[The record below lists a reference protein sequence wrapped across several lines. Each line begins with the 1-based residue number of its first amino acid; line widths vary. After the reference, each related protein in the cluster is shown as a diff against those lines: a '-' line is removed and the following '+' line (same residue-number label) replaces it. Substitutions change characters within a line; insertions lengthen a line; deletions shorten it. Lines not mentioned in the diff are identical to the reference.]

1 MSYLE
6 PLPVAIRSSVL
17 PPATTPRG
25 GISRRISAIA
35 ESATLAMDRRAREL
49 SAAGEDIISFAAGEP
64 DFPSPPEVVEAAIA
78 ACRDPRMH
86 HYTPA
91 SGLPELREAIAET
104 VSARADTDIS
114 AANVLVTS
122 GTKQAVAHAFATLLD
137 PGDEVLICSPYWVT
151 FPEAISLAGGV
162 PVVVPANESLGFRVS
177 VDELERHLTARTK
190 ALLFVSPSNP
200 TGAVYPRSQMAEIG
214 SWLLERGLWAVTDEI
229 YQNFTYGDVK
239 FHSMADVKP
248 ALAEQTIRFNGV
260 SKSYAMT
267 GWRVG
272 WMIAPKPVVVAAGN
286 LQSHVCGNISNVSQ
300 WAAVAALRSGTGT
313 IERMRG
319 AFARRREAI
328 VAGLDRVPGLEC
340 VPPDGAFYA
349 FPSVSG
355 LLGREIAGRRIETSE
370 QLAGVLLDE
379 AKVAVVPGEAFGA
392 PGYLRFSY
400 ALADD
405 LLDEG
410 MARIQRL
417 LS

>member
-1 MSYLE
+1 M
-6 PLPVAIRSSVL
+6 
-17 PPATTPRG
+17 PPATAPHLS
-25 GISRRISAIA
+25 ISKRVSAIA

-49 SAAGEDIISFAAGEP
+49 SAGGENIISFAAGEP
-64 DFPSPPEVVEAAIA
+64 DFPSPREVVEAAVA

-91 SGLPELREAIAET
+91 SGLPELREAVAASER
-104 VSARADTDIS
+104 ARSGQEVS

-137 PGDEVLICSPYWVT
+137 PGDEVLITSPYWVT

-162 PVVVPANESLGFRVS
+162 PVVVPSDEARGFRVS
-177 VDELERHLTARTK
+177 VDDLERHLTARTK

-200 TGAVYPRSQMAEIG
+200 TGAVYPQDQVAQIG
-214 SWLLERGLWAVTDEI
+214 RWLLERGLWAVSDEI
-229 YQNFTYGDVK
+229 YQNFTYGDVS
-239 FHSMADVKP
+239 FHSLTGVTP
-248 ALAEQTIRFNGV
+248 ALARQSIRFNGV

-272 WMIAPKPVVVAAGN
+272 WLVAPESFVVAASN

-300 WAAVAALRSGTGT
+300 WAAVAALRSGSGSV
-313 IERMRG
+313 ERMRQ
-319 AFARRREAI
+319 AFARRRQMILSA
-328 VAGLDRVPGLEC
+328 LDGIPGLEC
-340 VPPDGAFYA
+340 PPPDGAFYV
-349 FPSVSG
+349 FPSVTG
-355 LLGREIAGRRIETSE
+355 VLGRQIVGRRVDTSE
-370 QLAGVLLDE
+370 QLASLLLDE

-392 PGYLRFSY
+392 PGYVRFSY

-405 LLDEG
+405 LLEEG